1 MMMEK
6 QLGAAA
12 ASSWEQ
18 QQLNLPRLQTKQKQK
33 QQQQQVVDSSQSLDQ
48 PDLEPLTPIGSMF
61 LNPEMEF
68 YGFCVIGFQNLVDLE
83 ELKQTLRNTLLKQ
96 KYFSSIVKKNKREAA
111 MWVPLRHVDMDALVF
126 EPSGISEAEMAA
138 PGFVDNY
145 VADLATAPP
154 LSLTRP
160 LWECHV
166 LNGTSGS
173 NATAHAVF
181 RMHHC
186 LGDGIS
192 VMSLVFASTRQT
204 ANPEKQP
211 SIRAAGGRK
220 SKKQEIPHDDQKH
233 QQQQQQQ
240 RIFTCSVLGNKLFA
254 WWNRVLGAATPLA
267 TLIWVKDSN
276 TVLRPAAGGGG
287 GGGSNVIL
295 PAGLSLQRQPKR
307 LAHATL
313 NLDDMRVVKNAV
325 GGTVNDVFLA
335 MLDASLHRYLQ
346 NHYHKELHPPDHMV
360 SGSAKKQETQ
370 HNIMCHKLSID
381 DDRRENYGGVCQ
393 AKKASSKVKKL
404 RVRTA
409 LMENTRELGGLQEL
423 PAMMEKGSKVRWGN
437 CIGFSVFQF
446 SLKCFSDPLDL
457 VRAAVK
463 EGNRIKAFREGH
475 FTFWFGTLLSQCGLS
490 HLSKTLFLRTMT
502 QTSLL
507 VSNLP
512 GPVEQIMLGNNPI
525 VHMFPVVAGIPQS
538 LCVYMQSYVGK
549 VTLVVMSAKHIIP
562 DPEKITQYC
571 IDALEEMKLAALSL
585 KV

>member
-1 MMMEK
+1 
-6 QLGAAA
+6 
-12 ASSWEQ
+12 
-18 QQLNLPRLQTKQKQK
+18 
-33 QQQQQVVDSSQSLDQ
+33 
-48 PDLEPLTPIGSMF
+48 
-61 LNPEMEF
+61 
-68 YGFCVIGFQNLVDLE
+68 
-83 ELKQTLRNTLLKQ
+83 
-96 KYFSSIVKKNKREAA
+96 
-111 MWVPLRHVDMDALVF
+111 MDALVF

-173 NATAHAVF
+173 NAIAHAVF

-233 QQQQQQQ
+233 RQQQQQQ

-254 WWNRVLGAATPLA
+254 CWNRVLGAVTPLA

-276 TVLRPAAGGGG
+276 TVLRPAAVGG

-325 GGTVNDVFLA
+325 GGVSNTISNKLSLFFTFSGELTLCLYMRNPQIHPVFTL
-335 MLDASLHRYLQ
+335 SLCL
-346 NHYHKELHPPDHMV
+346 LSPPDP
-360 SGSAKKQETQ
+360 SFRG
-370 HNIMCHKLSID
+370 I
-381 DDRRENYGGVCQ
+381 R
-393 AKKASSKVKKL
+393 
-404 RVRTA
+404 
-409 LMENTRELGGLQEL
+409 
-423 PAMMEKGSKVRWGN
+423 KVRK
-437 CIGFSVFQF
+437 F
-446 SLKCFSDPLDL
+446 
-457 VRAAVK
+457 
-463 EGNRIKAFREGH
+463 
-475 FTFWFGTLLSQCGLS
+475 
-490 HLSKTLFLRTMT
+490 
-502 QTSLL
+502 
-507 VSNLP
+507 
-512 GPVEQIMLGNNPI
+512 
-525 VHMFPVVAGIPQS
+525 
-538 LCVYMQSYVGK
+538 Y
-549 VTLVVMSAKHIIP
+549 
-562 DPEKITQYC
+562 
-571 IDALEEMKLAALSL
+571 
-585 KV
+585 